1 MVSRLRDQTKGPPVP
16 TTDCIPPIQ
25 VQLKGRALTI
35 ACDAPNVSS
44 DGGALLLRRQDER
57 LRLTETFAAFIEDPR
72 DASRRSHERLT
83 QLRQR
88 VYQICLGYEDCNDAD
103 QLRLDSLLQLAC
115 GTEGQELSSQPTLT
129 RFENG
134 VSWIELKQ
142 LWLEFERQYVESLD
156 PTTRSVV
163 LDIDGTDDP
172 THGHQQLSFF
182 HGFYDQH
189 MFHPLLVFDG
199 DSGQLITAVLRA
211 GNAHAARG
219 AAGILRR
226 LIYAIKRR
234 CPHATIL
241 VRGDSAFGV
250 PRILDL
256 LERLSDEL
264 GDVHYVFGIAKNPRL
279 LAVAAPLI
287 AQAAETFEKT
297 HEFVRIFESHT
308 YQAGPWL
315 RARRV
320 IVKVEYGERGP
331 NPRFL
336 VTTLPTPVAQIV
348 YDSAF
353 CPRGQAE
360 NRIKDLK
367 NALRGDRLS
376 CHRFVANSF
385 RLFLHALA
393 YRLMFALRE
402 TVAHVAPTMAP
413 LQMDTLRLRLLKVAA
428 EVVSSVRRVLVRLP
442 QAFPSAAVFLAVMT
456 RFDAS

>member
-1 MVSRLRDQTKGPPVP
+1 
-16 TTDCIPPIQ
+16 
-25 VQLKGRALTI
+25 
-35 ACDAPNVSS
+35 
-44 DGGALLLRRQDER
+44 LLLRRQDER
-57 LRLTETFAAFIEDPR
+57 LSLTERFAALLEDAR
-72 DASRRSHERLT
+72 HAERRSHERLT

-103 QLRLDSLLQLAC
+103 LLRRDALLQLAC
-115 GTEGQELSSQPTLT
+115 GTEGQLLSSQPTLT

-134 VSWIELKQ
+134 ISWAELKQ
-142 LWLEFERQYVESLD
+142 LWLAFEGQYVESLD
-156 PTTRSVV
+156 PATPSVV

-172 THGHQQLSFF
+172 THGDQQLSFF

-226 LIYAIKRR
+226 LIQAIRQR
-234 CPHATIL
+234 CPGATIL

-250 PRILDL
+250 PRILDM
-256 LERLSDEL
+256 LERLSDEF

-279 LAVAAPLI
+279 LAVAAPLL
-287 AQAAETFEKT
+287 AQAAATFEQT
-297 HEFVRIFESHT
+297 HEFVRIFASHS

-315 RARRV
+315 RPRRV
-320 IVKVEYGERGP
+320 IVKVEHGARGP

-336 VTTLPTPVAQIV
+336 VTTLPTSVAQII
-348 YDSAF
+348 YDCAF

-367 NALRGDRLS
+367 NALHADRLS
-376 CHRFVANSF
+376 CQRFVANSF

-393 YRLMFALRE
+393 YRLMFALRL
-402 TVAHVAPTMAP
+402 TVAQEASTMAP

-428 EVVSSVRRVLVRLP
+428 EVVSSVRRVRVRLP
-442 QAFPSAAVFLAVMT
+442 QAFPAAVIFLAVMT
-456 RFDAS
+456 RLDAS